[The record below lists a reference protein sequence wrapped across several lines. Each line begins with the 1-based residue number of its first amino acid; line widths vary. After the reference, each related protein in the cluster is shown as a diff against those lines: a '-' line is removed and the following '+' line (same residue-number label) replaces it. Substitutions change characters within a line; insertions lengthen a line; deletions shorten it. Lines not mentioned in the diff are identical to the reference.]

1 VRERRAR
8 LRQFFVFALK
18 TLRNTAST
26 IHHFHYCKMPPSLTT
41 TPHVTL
47 FLRKATVF
55 VYPPAFI
62 LCLVHGI
69 VAECAVPALGLIPLF
84 FSSLLG
90 AFLMYR
96 DKIAFGGSPIS
107 LTRAQ
112 ICTSDLAIAGSLLL
126 ILILSWI
133 IMPND
138 YSHARVVLGTYA
150 TVPLMMNW

>member
-1 VRERRAR
+1 
-8 LRQFFVFALK
+8 
-18 TLRNTAST
+18 
-26 IHHFHYCKMPPSLTT
+26 MPPSLTT

-62 LCLVHGI
+62 LCLAHGI
-69 VAECAVPALGLIPLF
+69 AAECAVPAVGLIPLF

-96 DKIAFGGSPIS
+96 DKIAFGGSPIT

-112 ICTSDLAIAGSLLL
+112 ICTSDLGIASALLL
-126 ILILSWI
+126 VLILSWI
-133 IMPND
+133 IMPED
-138 YSHARVVLGTYA
+138 YARRRVVLGTYA
-150 TVPLMMNW
+150 TVPLMTNWLVFPDPLLRVIPR